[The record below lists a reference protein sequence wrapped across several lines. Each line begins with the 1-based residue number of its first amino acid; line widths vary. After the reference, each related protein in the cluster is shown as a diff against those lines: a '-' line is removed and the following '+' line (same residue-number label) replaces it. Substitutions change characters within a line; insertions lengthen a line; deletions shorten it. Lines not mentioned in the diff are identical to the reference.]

1 MTSNDDETFIIE
13 TGVAKGIDALL
24 KYNSK
29 KLYVWFVYSLSYKNS
44 IFKVNNI
51 SCKNIIL

>member
-24 KYNSK
+24 NTTVNS
-29 KLYVWFVYSLSYKNS
+29 YMFG
-44 IFKVNNI
+44 
-51 SCKNIIL
+51 